1 MKIERHR
8 IQIKTGKEG
17 HETAYA
23 ITSQSRDEASPE
35 RLLYQNRTYWGIE
48 NGLHHRRDTT
58 FQEDHCRATRGN
70 TGRVMAIINNLIIG
84 LLSYLGKTNHA
95 EARREYCAYPRQ
107 ALRLLTVSPLRL

>member
-8 IQIKTGKEG
+8 VEIKTGKEG

-23 ITSQSRDEASPE
+23 ITSQTRKEASPK

-58 FQEDHCRATRGN
+58 FREDRCRATRGN
-70 TGRVMAIINNLIIG
+70 VGRVTAIINNLVIG
-84 LLSYLGKTNHA
+84 LLSYTGQANHA
-95 EARREYCAYPRQ
+95 DARRRYCAHPTQ